1 MAIETERKF
10 LVKDRSIVTLLE
22 AMRHDKSEIKQGY
35 LASGAT
41 TVRVRVY
48 NGTESWLTLKGPSE
62 NGSCLELEYQV
73 PLEDANQLMSLSG
86 VSKIEKTRYKIPVG
100 KFVGELDVYHGQLQ
114 GFMTLEIELEDINT
128 DVPLPFWVGEEV
140 TGQRKYNNDML
151 AKSYYDPIESE
162 IVGELDQKLK
172 MYVQW
177 RDSSDGRAAD

>member
-10 LVKDRSIVTLLE
+10 LIKDTSIVTLLE
-22 AMRHDKSEIKQGY
+22 AMRYDKSEIKQGY
-35 LASGAT
+35 LASGAA
-41 TVRVRVY
+41 TVRIRVY

-62 NGSCLELEYQV
+62 NGSCQEFEYQV
-73 PLEDANQLMSLSG
+73 PLEDANQLMSLAG

-114 GFMTLEIELEDINT
+114 GFMTLEIELKDINT

-151 AKSYYDPIESE
+151 AKYYYDAMDNE
-162 IVGELDQKLK
+162 IVL
-172 MYVQW
+172 YVK
-177 RDSSDGRAAD
+177 D